1 MLKQPEI
8 YADKVDELLMMKI
21 RKKPITGQKMFTTFA
36 AYFKLSNPELK
47 MHYSV
52 LLADSNRETM
62 EMSAKALEKQGLNIV
77 TCTNFED
84 ACNLLKEDGS
94 IHVVLSEWE
103 LPENSKSKKSKKG
116 LDIFRQFIELRYEL
130 SLYIYTNIK
139 DSQMLTSG
147 GIING
152 YFFKGENVYED
163 IYRKIVAEMNDKKS
177 APFYERL
184 VKYAEKSKDS
194 WHTPGH
200 ASGNS
205 AKNSPY
211 VRDFYDFF
219 GENLFTSD
227 VSVSVPELDSL
238 LHPEGVI
245 KEAQEQAARAF
256 NARYTFFSTN
266 GTSTSNK
273 VLIQTLLKPG
283 DAILLDRNCHKSV
296 HYGVIIAG
304 AEPLYLMPSVN
315 NKYGIFGPIP
325 KKRIIE
331 AMDDALA
338 KNKRLKAIILTNCTY
353 DGLIYDIEDIVKEA
367 HKRDIKVIVDEAW
380 FGYANFHREF
390 YPSAMAAGADYATQ
404 STHKTMSAFSQA
416 SMIHVNDP
424 DFEETQDFFMENFN
438 MHASTS
444 PQYPMIASLDVARK
458 QMVMEG
464 YSLLQRVLELSDALK
479 TSINSLKKFRVLELE
494 DMISPELK
502 NDNIRLDRTKI
513 TIDIS
518 KSGYS
523 SKEIEHILVSKH
535 NIQIEKSTFNT
546 ITVLLT
552 IGATYSRINRL
563 YLALENIE
571 KRTGNRQSNGS
582 DKILKKFR
590 LSVSPIR
597 YRPRYSFYADTE
609 ELALDDTLDRIS
621 ARMVTPYPPGIPLL
635 VPGQI
640 ITKEIINTLQMYRNY
655 GVEIHG
661 LDSGLIK
668 VMTKDEEKRLD
679 QKGFSIRD

>member
-1 MLKQPEI
+1 M
-8 YADKVDELLMMKI
+8 
-21 RKKPITGQKMFTTFA
+21 
-36 AYFKLSNPELK
+36 N
-47 MHYSV
+47 YSV
-52 LLADSNRETM
+52 LLVDNQAESLQQSTRE
-62 EMSAKALEKQGLNIV
+62 LKQRGLNV
-77 TCTNFED
+77 MGCLNYEK
-84 ACNLLKEDGS
+84 ACELLKKDGS

-103 LPENSKSKKSKKG
+103 LPEREEGDKMIRGLEIFRNFIALRHEVTLFLFTHITDSKS
-116 LDIFRQFIELRYEL
+116 
-130 SLYIYTNIK
+130 
-139 DSQMLTSG
+139 LTSG

-152 YFFKGENVYED
+152 YFFKGEDVYDD
-163 IYRKIVAEMNDKKS
+163 IVRKIQAEMKDKRS

-184 VKYAEKSKDS
+184 VKYAQKAKDS

-205 AKNSPY
+205 VKNSPY
-211 VRDFYDFF
+211 VREFYDFF

-238 LHPEGVI
+238 LHPAGVI
-245 KEAQEQAARAF
+245 KEAEEHAARAF

-296 HYGVIIAG
+296 HYGMIIAG
-304 AEPLYLMPSVN
+304 AEPIYLMPSVN
-315 NKYGIFGPIP
+315 NQYGIFGPIP

-338 KNKRLKAIILTNCTY
+338 RKKRLKAIILTNCTY

-367 HKRDIKVIVDEAW
+367 HSRGIKVIVDEAW

-390 YPSAMAAGADYATQ
+390 YPAAMAAGADYSTQ

-424 DFEETQDFFMENFN
+424 DFEDIQDFFMENYN
-438 MHASTS
+438 MHTSTS

-464 YSLLQRVLELSDALK
+464 YSLLQRVLELSALLK
-479 TSINSLKKFRVLELE
+479 KSINSLKKFRVLDLE
-494 DMISPELK
+494 DMISSEIR

-523 SKEIEHILVSKH
+523 SKEIEHILVTKH
-535 NIQIEKSTFNT
+535 NIQIEKTTFNT
-546 ITVLLT
+546 ISILLT

-563 YLALENIE
+563 YLALESIE
-571 KRTGNRQSNGS
+571 NQSGNRKKDSGS
-582 DKILKKFR
+582 SKIIKDFKLA
-590 LSVSPIR
+590 LSPIK
-597 YRPRYSFYADTE
+597 YRPRFAFYADSE
-609 ELALDDTLDRIS
+609 EIALRNSLNRVSTM
-621 ARMVTPYPPGIPLL
+621 MVTPYPPGIPLL
-635 VPGQI
+635 VPGQL
-640 ITKEIINTLQMYRNY
+640 ITQEIINALVMYRDY

-661 LDSGLIK
+661 LNNGLVQ
-668 VMTKDEEKRLD
+668 VMPEEEEERL
-679 QKGFSIRD
+679 KKEGFSILS

>member
-1 MLKQPEI
+1 M
-8 YADKVDELLMMKI
+8 A
-21 RKKPITGQKMFTTFA
+21 
-36 AYFKLSNPELK
+36 
-47 MHYSV
+47 
-52 LLADSNRETM
+52 
-62 EMSAKALEKQGLNIV
+62 
-77 TCTNFED
+77 
-84 ACNLLKEDGS
+84 
-94 IHVVLSEWE
+94 
-103 LPENSKSKKSKKG
+103 
-116 LDIFRQFIELRYEL
+116 
-130 SLYIYTNIK
+130 
-139 DSQMLTSG
+139 
-147 GIING
+147 
-152 YFFKGENVYED
+152 
-163 IYRKIVAEMNDKKS
+163 DKKS

-184 VKYAEKSKDS
+184 VEYAKKAKDS

-205 AKNSPY
+205 VKNSPY
-211 VRDFYDFF
+211 VREFYDFF

-227 VSVSVPELDSL
+227 VSVSVPELDAL

-245 KEAQEQAARAF
+245 KEAEEQASRAF
-256 NARYTFFSTN
+256 NSRYTFFSNN

-331 AMDDALA
+331 AMDDAI
-338 KNKRLKAIILTNCTY
+338 KDNKSLKAIILTNCTY
-353 DGLIYDIEDIVKEA
+353 DGLMYDIQDIVEEA
-367 HKRDIKVIVDEAW
+367 HKRNIKVIVDEAW

-390 YPSAMAAGADYATQ
+390 YPAAMAAGADYSTQ

-424 DFEETQDFFMENFN
+424 DFEDIQDFFMENFN
-438 MHASTS
+438 MHTSTS

-464 YSLLQRVLELSDALK
+464 YSLLQRVLELSDLLRK
-479 TSINSLKKFRVLELE
+479 SINSLKKFRVLDLE
-494 DMISPELK
+494 DMISPEIK
-502 NDNIRLDRTKI
+502 DDNIRLDRTKI

-518 KSGYS
+518 QSGYS
-523 SKEIEHILVSKH
+523 SKEIEHILLTKH

-546 ITVLLT
+546 ITILLT

-571 KRTGNRQSNGS
+571 KRTGNRRANGS
-582 DKILKKFR
+582 EKIVKKFR
-590 LSVSPIR
+590 LSMSPIR
-597 YRPRYSFYADTE
+597 FRPRFSFYADTE
-609 ELALDDTLDRIS
+609 ELPLEDTIDRIS

-640 ITKEIINTLQMYRNY
+640 ITKEIVNTLQMYRNY

-661 LDSGLIK
+661 LVSGLIK
-668 VMTKDEEKRLD
+668 VMTKEEEKRLD
-679 QKGFSIRD
+679 QRGFSIRD

>member
-1 MLKQPEI
+1 M
-8 YADKVDELLMMKI
+8 
-21 RKKPITGQKMFTTFA
+21 
-36 AYFKLSNPELK
+36 N
-47 MHYSV
+47 YSV
-52 LLADSNRETM
+52 LLVDNQAESLHQSTQELTER
-62 EMSAKALEKQGLNIV
+62 GLNV
-77 TCTNFED
+77 MGCLYYEN
-84 ACNLLKEDGS
+84 ACELLKKDGN

-103 LPENSKSKKSKKG
+103 LPEREDSEKMISG
-116 LDIFRQFIELRYEL
+116 LEIFKNFMALRHEVTL
-130 SLYIYTNIK
+130 FLYTHIT
-139 DSQMLTSG
+139 DSQSLTSG

-152 YFFKGENVYED
+152 YFFKGEDVYDD
-163 IYRKIVAEMNDKKS
+163 IVRKIQAEMKDKRS

-184 VKYAEKSKDS
+184 VKYAQKAKDS

-205 AKNSPY
+205 VKNSPY
-211 VRDFYDFF
+211 VREFYDFF

-238 LHPEGVI
+238 LHPGGVI
-245 KEAQEQAARAF
+245 KEAEEQAARAF

-296 HYGVIIAG
+296 HYGMIIAG
-304 AEPLYLMPSVN
+304 AEPIYLMPSVN
-315 NKYGIFGPIP
+315 NQYGIFGPIP

-338 KNKRLKAIILTNCTY
+338 REKRLKAIILTNCTY
-353 DGLIYDIEDIVKEA
+353 DGLIYDIEEIVREA
-367 HKRDIKVIVDEAW
+367 HNRGIKVIVDEAW

-390 YPSAMAAGADYATQ
+390 YPAAMAAGADYSTQ

-424 DFEETQDFFMENFN
+424 DFEDIQDFFMENFN
-438 MHASTS
+438 MHTSTS

-464 YSLLQRVLELSDALK
+464 YSLLQRVLELSDLLRQ
-479 TSINSLKKFRVLELE
+479 SISSLNKFRVLSLE
-494 DMISPELK
+494 DMISPEIK

-518 KSGYS
+518 RSGYS
-523 SKEIEHILVSKH
+523 SREIEHILLTKH

-546 ITVLLT
+546 ITILLT

-571 KRTGNRQSNGS
+571 KRTGNRRANGS
-582 DKILKKFR
+582 EQILKKFS
-590 LSVSPIR
+590 LKVSPIR
-597 YRPRYSFYADTE
+597 FRPRFSFYADTE
-609 ELALDDTLDRIS
+609 ELPLEDTRDRIS

-640 ITKEIINTLQMYRNY
+640 VTGEIINTLQMYRNY
-655 GVEIHG
+655 GIEIHG
-661 LDSGLIK
+661 LENGLIK
-668 VMTKDEEKRLD
+668 VMTREEEERLN
-679 QKGFSIRD
+679 QRGFNIDD

>member
-1 MLKQPEI
+1 M
-8 YADKVDELLMMKI
+8 
-21 RKKPITGQKMFTTFA
+21 
-36 AYFKLSNPELK
+36 N
-47 MHYSV
+47 YSV
-52 LLADSNRETM
+52 LIVDNDRKSLDKVSKELQNR
-62 EMSAKALEKQGLNIV
+62 GLNIRE
-77 TCTNFED
+77 CTNFYS
-84 ACNLLKEDGS
+84 ACELLKTDGT

-103 LPENSKSKKSKKG
+103 LPKSEKNGEFVKG
-116 LDIFRQFIELRYEL
+116 MDIFRQFIALRYEV
-130 SLYIYTNIK
+130 SLFLYTEVT
-139 DSQMLTSG
+139 DSQFLSSG
-147 GIING
+147 GILNG
-152 YFFKGENVYED
+152 YFYKGENVFDD
-163 IYRKIVAEMNDKKS
+163 IVGKIDAEMVDKKS
-177 APFYERL
+177 APFYETL
-184 VKYAEKSKDS
+184 VKYANKAKDS

-205 AKNSPY
+205 AKNSPF
-211 VRDFYDFF
+211 VKDFYDFF

-245 KEAQEQAARAF
+245 KESQEHAARAF

-304 AEPLYLMPSVN
+304 AEPIYLMPSVN

-331 AMDDALA
+331 SMDEALENN
-338 KNKRLKAIILTNCTY
+338 KNLKAIILTNCTY
-353 DGLIYDIEDIVKEA
+353 DGLIYDIEDIVTEA
-367 HKRDIKVIVDEAW
+367 HKRNIKVIVDEAW

-424 DFEETQDFFMENFN
+424 DFEDIQDFFMENFN

-444 PQYPMIASLDVARK
+444 PQYPMIASLDIARK

-464 YSLLQRVLELSDALK
+464 YSLLQRVLELSDLLRN
-479 TSINSLKKFRVLELE
+479 SINSLKKFRVLDLE
-494 DMISPELK
+494 DMISSEIR

-523 SKEIEHILVSKH
+523 SKEIEHILVTKH
-535 NIQIEKSTFNT
+535 NIQIEKTTFNT
-546 ITVLLT
+546 ISILLT

-563 YLALENIE
+563 YLALESIE
-571 KRTGNRQSNGS
+571 NQSGNRKKDSGS
-582 DKILKKFR
+582 SKIIKDFKLA
-590 LSVSPIR
+590 LSPIK
-597 YRPRYSFYADTE
+597 YRPRFAFYADSE
-609 ELALDDTLDRIS
+609 EIALRNSLNRVSTM
-621 ARMVTPYPPGIPLL
+621 MVTPYPPGIPLL
-635 VPGQI
+635 VPGQL
-640 ITKEIINTLQMYRNY
+640 ITQEIINALVMYRDY

-661 LDSGLIK
+661 LNNGLVQ
-668 VMTKDEEKRLD
+668 VMPEEEEERL
-679 QKGFSIRD
+679 KKEGFSILS

>member
-1 MLKQPEI
+1 M
-8 YADKVDELLMMKI
+8 
-21 RKKPITGQKMFTTFA
+21 
-36 AYFKLSNPELK
+36 N
-47 MHYSV
+47 YSV
-52 LLADSNRETM
+52 LIVDSDRKSLDKISKELQNR
-62 EMSAKALEKQGLNIV
+62 GLNIRE
-77 TCTNFED
+77 CTNFHS
-84 ACNLLKEDGS
+84 ACELLKTDGT

-103 LPENSKSKKSKKG
+103 LPRSGKNGEFVKG
-116 LDIFRQFIELRYEL
+116 MDIFSQFIALRYEV
-130 SLYIYTNIK
+130 SLFLYTDVT
-139 DSQMLTSG
+139 DSQFLSSG
-147 GIING
+147 GILNG
-152 YFFKGENVYED
+152 YFYKGENVFDD
-163 IYRKIVAEMNDKKS
+163 IVRKIDAEVADKKS
-177 APFYERL
+177 APFYETL
-184 VKYAEKSKDS
+184 VKYANKAKDS

-205 AKNSPY
+205 AKNSPF
-211 VRDFYDFF
+211 VKDFYDFF

-245 KEAQEQAARAF
+245 KESQEHAARAF

-304 AEPLYLMPSVN
+304 AEPIYLMPSVN

-331 AMDDALA
+331 SMDEALENN
-338 KNKRLKAIILTNCTY
+338 KNLKAIILTNCTY

-367 HKRDIKVIVDEAW
+367 HKRNIKVIVDEAW

-424 DFEETQDFFMENFN
+424 DFEDIQDFFMENFN

-444 PQYPMIASLDVARK
+444 PQYPMIASLDVATK

-464 YSLLQRVLELSDALK
+464 YSLLSKVLELSELLK
-479 TSINSLKKFRVLELE
+479 RSINSLKKFRVLEQE
-494 DMISPELK
+494 DMISHELK
-502 NDNIRLDRTKI
+502 NDNVRLDKTKL

-518 KSGYS
+518 KSGYT
-523 SKEIEHILVSKH
+523 SKEIEHILLSKH

-546 ITVLLT
+546 ITILLT
-552 IGATYSRINRL
+552 IGATYSRVNRL
-563 YLALENIE
+563 FLALENIE
-571 KRTGNRQSNGS
+571 KHTGNRERSGT
-582 DKILKKFR
+582 DKSLKDFK
-590 LSVSPIR
+590 LTISPIR
-597 YRPRYSFYADTE
+597 FRPRFSFYADTE
-609 ELALDDTLDRIS
+609 ELPLQKTVGRIAS
-621 ARMVTPYPPGIPLL
+621 RMITPYPPGIPLL

-640 ITKEIINTLQMYRNY
+640 VTEEIVNTLQMYRNY

-661 LDSGLIK
+661 LDNGLIK

-679 QKGFSIRD
+679 QRGFSIRD

>member
-1 MLKQPEI
+1 M
-8 YADKVDELLMMKI
+8 
-21 RKKPITGQKMFTTFA
+21 
-36 AYFKLSNPELK
+36 N
-47 MHYSV
+47 YSV
-52 LLADSNRETM
+52 LIVDSDRKSLDKISKELQNR
-62 EMSAKALEKQGLNIV
+62 GLNILE
-77 TCTNFED
+77 CTNFYS
-84 ACNLLKEDGS
+84 ACELLKTDGS

-103 LPENSKSKKSKKG
+103 LPKTEKNREFVQG
-116 LDIFRQFIELRYEL
+116 MDVFRQFIALRYEV
-130 SLYIYTNIK
+130 SLFLYTEIT
-139 DSQMLTSG
+139 DSQFLSSG
-147 GIING
+147 GILNG
-152 YFFKGENVYED
+152 YFYKGENVFDD
-163 IYRKIVAEMNDKKS
+163 IVRKIDAEMADKKS
-177 APFYERL
+177 APFYETL
-184 VKYAEKSKDS
+184 VKYANKAKDS

-205 AKNSPY
+205 AKNSPF
-211 VRDFYDFF
+211 VKDFYDFF

-245 KEAQEQAARAF
+245 KESQEHAARAF

-304 AEPLYLMPSVN
+304 AEPIYLMPSVN
-315 NKYGIFGPIP
+315 NKFGIFGPIP

-331 AMDDALA
+331 SMDEALENN
-338 KNKRLKAIILTNCTY
+338 KNLKAIILTNCTY
-353 DGLIYDIEDIVKEA
+353 DGLIYDIEDIVTEA
-367 HKRDIKVIVDEAW
+367 HKRNIKVIVDEAW

-424 DFEETQDFFMENFN
+424 DFEDIQDFFMENFN

-444 PQYPMIASLDVARK
+444 PQYPMIASLDVATK

-464 YSLLQRVLELSDALK
+464 YSLLSKVLELSELLK
-479 TSINSLKKFRVLELE
+479 RSINSLKKFRVLEQE
-494 DMISPELK
+494 DMISHELK
-502 NDNIRLDRTKI
+502 NDNVRLDKTKL

-518 KSGYS
+518 KSGYT
-523 SKEIEHILVSKH
+523 SKEIEHILLSKH

-546 ITVLLT
+546 ITILLT
-552 IGATYSRINRL
+552 IGATYSRVNRL
-563 YLALENIE
+563 FLALENIE
-571 KRTGNRQSNGS
+571 KHTGNRERSGT
-582 DKILKKFR
+582 DKSLKDFK
-590 LSVSPIR
+590 LTISPIR
-597 YRPRYSFYADTE
+597 YRPRFSFYADTE
-609 ELALDDTLDRIS
+609 ELPLQKTVGRIAS
-621 ARMVTPYPPGIPLL
+621 RMITPYPPGIPLL

-640 ITKEIINTLQMYRNY
+640 VTEEIVNTLQMYRNY

-661 LDSGLIK
+661 LDNGLIK
-668 VMTKDEEKRLD
+668 VMTKAEEKRLD
-679 QKGFSIRD
+679 QRGFSIRD

>member
-1 MLKQPEI
+1 M
-8 YADKVDELLMMKI
+8 
-21 RKKPITGQKMFTTFA
+21 
-36 AYFKLSNPELK
+36 N
-47 MHYSV
+47 YSV
-52 LLADSNRETM
+52 LIVDNDRKSLDKVSKELQNR
-62 EMSAKALEKQGLNIV
+62 GLNIRE
-77 TCTNFED
+77 CTNFYS
-84 ACNLLKEDGS
+84 ACELLKTDGT

-103 LPENSKSKKSKKG
+103 LPKSEKNGEFVKG
-116 LDIFRQFIELRYEL
+116 MDIFRQFIALRYEV
-130 SLYIYTNIK
+130 SLFLYTEVT
-139 DSQMLTSG
+139 DSQFLSSG
-147 GIING
+147 GILNG
-152 YFFKGENVYED
+152 YFYKGENVFDD
-163 IYRKIVAEMNDKKS
+163 IVRKIDAEMADKKS
-177 APFYERL
+177 APFYETL
-184 VKYAEKSKDS
+184 VKYANKAKDS

-205 AKNSPY
+205 AKNSPF
-211 VRDFYDFF
+211 VKDFYDFF

-245 KEAQEQAARAF
+245 KESQEHAARAF

-304 AEPLYLMPSVN
+304 AEPIYLMPSVN
-315 NKYGIFGPIP
+315 NKFGIFGPIP

-331 AMDDALA
+331 SMDEALENN
-338 KNKRLKAIILTNCTY
+338 KNLKAIILTNCTY
-353 DGLIYDIEDIVKEA
+353 DGLIYDIEDIVTEA
-367 HKRDIKVIVDEAW
+367 HKRNIKVIVDEAW

-424 DFEETQDFFMENFN
+424 DFEDIQDFFMENFN

-444 PQYPMIASLDVARK
+444 PQYPMIASLDVATK

-464 YSLLQRVLELSDALK
+464 YSLLSKVLELSELLK
-479 TSINSLKKFRVLELE
+479 RSINSLKKFRVLEQE
-494 DMISPELK
+494 DMISHELK
-502 NDNIRLDRTKI
+502 NDNVRLDKTKL

-518 KSGYS
+518 KSGYT
-523 SKEIEHILVSKH
+523 SKEIEHILLSKH

-546 ITVLLT
+546 ITILLT
-552 IGATYSRINRL
+552 IGATYSRVNRL
-563 YLALENIE
+563 FLALENIE
-571 KRTGNRQSNGS
+571 KHTGNRERSGT
-582 DKILKKFR
+582 DKSLKDFN
-590 LSVSPIR
+590 LTISPIR
-597 YRPRYSFYADTE
+597 FRPRFSFYADTE
-609 ELALDDTLDRIS
+609 ELSLQKTVGRIAS
-621 ARMVTPYPPGIPLL
+621 RMITPYPPGIPLL

-640 ITKEIINTLQMYRNY
+640 VTEEIVNTLQMYRNY

-661 LDSGLIK
+661 LDNGLIK

-679 QKGFSIRD
+679 QRGFSIRD